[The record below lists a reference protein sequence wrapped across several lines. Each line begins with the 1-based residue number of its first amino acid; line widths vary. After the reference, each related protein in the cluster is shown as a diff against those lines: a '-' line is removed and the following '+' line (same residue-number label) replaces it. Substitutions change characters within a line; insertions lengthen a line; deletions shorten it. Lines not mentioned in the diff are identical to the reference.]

1 MESVIHSL
9 YYSNTKDKTFAH
21 YHDCHQILFV
31 KKGKIE
37 ITVNDKKETASS
49 GDLVIMSRL
58 ENHAV
63 TVLSESYER
72 YVLRFFPT
80 LTQNKEFFFL
90 TLRPNEFKNV
100 VSVKNE
106 FDKVCFIFK
115 ELLEEREKNDRF
127 SLQMQELLVSQ
138 LLTYIY
144 RLEPI
149 ETENKH
155 LNLVLNVKNE
165 LENNVGEKHTLKT
178 LSEKFFVSPSTLS
191 HEFKKIM
198 GVSVLEY
205 LVSCRL
211 ATAKKYLAKTDK
223 SISEISILCG
233 FYDFANFS
241 RSFKLR
247 FGLTPSEF
255 REKYKK

>member
-1 MESVIHSL
+1 M
-9 YYSNTKDKTFAH
+9 
-21 YHDCHQILFV
+21 
-31 KKGKIE
+31 
-37 ITVNDKKETASS
+37 
-49 GDLVIMSRL
+49 
-58 ENHAV
+58 
-63 TVLSESYER
+63 
-72 YVLRFFPT
+72 
-80 LTQNKEFFFL
+80 
-90 TLRPNEFKNV
+90 
-100 VSVKNE
+100 
-106 FDKVCFIFK
+106 
-115 ELLEEREKNDRF
+115 
-127 SLQMQELLVSQ
+127 SQ

-155 LNLVLNVKNE
+155 INLVLNVKNE
-165 LENNVGEKHTLKT
+165 LENNVGEKHTLKN

-211 ATAKKYLAKTDK
+211 AAAKKYLAKTGK

-233 FYDFANFS
+233 FGDFANFS

-255 REKYKK
+255 REKFKK